1 MVPRILFFSDYY
13 LPGYKAGGMRAIV
26 NITERLQEE
35 FEFYVITR
43 NYDGRDD
50 KTYYNDVKT
59 NEWNRLK
66 NEKVFYLSRVNLTP
80 WKIRRLIQEV
90 KPHVIYTNSY
100 FSTFTINI
108 VFLRKLRLI
117 DNKIPLIIAPEG
129 ELLSGALKL
138 KKFKKQIYLRIASFI
153 GLYDDIIWRMSS
165 EAEKNES
172 LPYIGKRPMIMIA
185 PNMPPKIILPEFD
198 PEVKPTKNIGSAKFV
213 FLSRVHPT
221 KNLMFLIEIIKEI
234 DSESI
239 LDIYGPLSDKSYA
252 ENCLKAS
259 EEARTFKVNFKG
271 EIKHSE
277 VAKALSNY
285 HFFLLPTLGENF
297 GHVIVE
303 ALAAGCPV
311 IISDKTPWKGLSE
324 KGIGWELPLE
334 KELWI
339 EILKYCINMDDVTY
353 KQMSLAARNFITDWL
368 QDPEIEKLN
377 RDVILKAL
385 DRFNSRYLSDT

>member
-185 PNMPPKIILPEFD
+185 PNMPPKIILSEFD

>member
-13 LPGYKAGGMRAIV
+13 LPGYKGGGMRAVV
-26 NITERLQEE
+26 NITERFQKE

-59 NEWNRLK
+59 NEWNELK
-66 NEKVFYLSRVNLTP
+66 NEKVFYLSRFNITP

-100 FSTFTINI
+100 FSTFTIN
-108 VFLRKLRLI
+108 VVLLRKLRLI
-117 DNKIPLIIAPEG
+117 DTRIPLIIAPEG

-138 KKFKKQIYLRIASFI
+138 KKLKKRIYLRIASFI
-153 GLYDDIIWRMSS
+153 GLYDDVIWRMSS
-165 EAEKNES
+165 EAEKKES
-172 LPYIGKRPMIMIA
+172 LPYIGKRPMIIIA
-185 PNMPPKIILPEFD
+185 PNMPAKVILPEFSLTL
-198 PEVKPTKNIGSAKFV
+198 KPSKNIGSAKFV

-221 KNLMFLIEIIKEI
+221 KNLMFLIEIIKDM
-234 DSESI
+234 DSRSTF
-239 LDIYGPLSDKSYA
+239 DIYGPLSDKNYA
-252 ENCLKAS
+252 ENCFKAS
-259 EEARTFKVNFKG
+259 QEVKNFKVQFKG

-277 VAKALSNY
+277 VARVLSNY

-303 ALAAGCPV
+303 ALAAGCPI
-311 IISDKTPWKGLSE
+311 IISDKTSWKGLSE
-324 KGIGWELPLE
+324 KGIGWELPLK

-339 EILKYCINMDDVTY
+339 DVLKHCINMDDVTY

-368 QDPEIEKLN
+368 QNPEIEKLN
-377 RDVILKAL
+377 RDVLVKAL
-385 DRFNSRYLSDT
+385 HKFNSHHLSNR

>member
-1 MVPRILFFSDYY
+1 MVSKILFFSDYY
-13 LPGYKAGGMRAIV
+13 LPGYKAGGMRAIA

-108 VFLRKLRLI
+108 VLLRKLRLI

-165 EAEKNES
+165 ETEKNER
-172 LPYIGKRPMIMIA
+172 G
-185 PNMPPKIILPEFD
+185 IL
-198 PEVKPTKNIGSAKFV
+198 
-213 FLSRVHPT
+213 
-221 KNLMFLIEIIKEI
+221 
-234 DSESI
+234 
-239 LDIYGPLSDKSYA
+239 
-252 ENCLKAS
+252 
-259 EEARTFKVNFKG
+259 
-271 EIKHSE
+271 
-277 VAKALSNY
+277 
-285 HFFLLPTLGENF
+285 
-297 GHVIVE
+297 
-303 ALAAGCPV
+303 
-311 IISDKTPWKGLSE
+311 
-324 KGIGWELPLE
+324 
-334 KELWI
+334 
-339 EILKYCINMDDVTY
+339 
-353 KQMSLAARNFITDWL
+353 
-368 QDPEIEKLN
+368 
-377 RDVILKAL
+377 
-385 DRFNSRYLSDT
+385 